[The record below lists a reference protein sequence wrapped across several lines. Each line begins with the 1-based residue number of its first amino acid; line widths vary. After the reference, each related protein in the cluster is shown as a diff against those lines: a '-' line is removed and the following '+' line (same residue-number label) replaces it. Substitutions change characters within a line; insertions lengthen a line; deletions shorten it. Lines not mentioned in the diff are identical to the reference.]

1 MHESSDGQGM
11 RGEMWGRAKMRTQD
25 ITWMGPLGKHAE
37 SAVRET
43 VRYGLM
49 PAGPQGNFPGSNSH
63 GLGIPAGSRKKEAAW
78 EFIRWALSK
87 EMLAR
92 IVQQHG
98 YPSVCRRSII
108 SSEAFKQALTLNGQD
123 VASLYLQ
130 VLELGGRSG
139 YMKYRTV
146 PIYPQVGDKINKA
159 IERIATNQQDAPAAM
174 RQAQAEAIQD
184 LQRAGVR

>member
-1 MHESSDGQGM
+1 LMTKHGPPGILSYSSDQAM
-11 RGEMWGRAKMRTQD
+11 RSQMIGRANIRTHS
-25 ITWMGPLGKHAE
+25 ITWLVPLANSAE
-37 SAVRET
+37 STVRST
-43 VRYGLM
+43 VRYALM
-49 PAGPQGNFPGSNSH
+49 PAGPAGNFPRSNRH
-63 GLGIPAGSRKKEAAW
+63 RLGIPAGSRKKGAAW

-92 IVQQHG
+92 IVREHG

-108 SSEAFKQALTLNGQD
+108 NSEPFKQAMTFNGQD

-146 PIYPQVGDKINKA
+146 PVYPQ
-159 IERIATNQQDAPAAM
+159 
-174 RQAQAEAIQD
+174 
-184 LQRAGVR
+184 